1 MKRIIS
7 VMLAA
12 MLLLTANVCV
22 GAEENESK
30 VNFSLQCNG
39 KNTVTVKAG
48 TEIQVDLLLKN
59 EDPYKVFTL
68 TDEVDYD
75 ESFFDYVGEITSK
88 TDKVDGEKQTYTD
101 GVSVIKIM
109 GSYTT
114 PKTYEAEQHV
124 ISFKLKVKD
133 TATGYGMVKS
143 DPDTVMVCG
152 SSNYEVKNTDLTVI
166 IGDDEDDKR
175 VLTFDTNGGTMET
188 TTVVKSKGE
197 TVDLSE
203 YTPSKSGYKFKGWYS
218 DSSLSK
224 SVTKVTLRENTTVYA
239 KWEKESTGGGG
250 GGGGTVTAYKLTF
263 DTNGGTEIKA
273 ISKTKNSTVDLSQYT
288 TEKEDCVFE
297 GWYTDEELT
306 QKVTSIKITAD
317 TTVYA
322 KWSDKE
328 NDNSGS
334 TNGGSGKPDMLT
346 DEHYAYIVGR
356 EDGGFYPHDNL
367 TRAEAATMIYRLLD
381 EDVRNEAVTEEN
393 GFEDV
398 TGDNWFNT
406 SVSTLAKLEIING
419 KSDTEFAP
427 LDNITRAEFTAI
439 MARFSKAE
447 YSGEDLFDDISKHW
461 AKEYINIAAAIDWVQ
476 GDNGLFRPNDSIT
489 RAEVVT
495 LINRAL
501 NRQPE
506 SKDDLLDGMITPP
519 DNTDEN
525 AWYYLAVQEAVN
537 SHDYELKADEVHEK
551 WTSLNENP
559 DW

>member
-1 MKRIIS
+1 MRKIIS

-12 MLLLTANVCV
+12 ILLLTANVWV
-22 GAEENESK
+22 SAEETDSRI
-30 VNFSLQCNG
+30 NFSLQCDG

-48 TEIQVDLLLKN
+48 TEIQVDLLLEN
-59 EDPYKVFTL
+59 EEPYKVYTL
-68 TDEVDYD
+68 ADEIEFD
-75 ESFFDYVGEITSK
+75 ETFFDYIGEITPK
-88 TDKVDGEKQTYTD
+88 TDKVDGEKQSYTD
-101 GVSVIKIM
+101 GVTVIKII

-114 PKTYEAEQHV
+114 PKTYEAEQHIV
-124 ISFKLKVKD
+124 SFKLKVKD
-133 TATGYGMVKS
+133 TATGYGMVIS
-143 DPDTVMVCG
+143 DPETVMVCG

-239 KWEKESTGGGG
+239 KWEKESTG

-381 EDVRNEAVTEEN
+381 EGVRNEAFTEKN
-393 GFEDV
+393 NFEDV
-398 TGDNWFNT
+398 SADNWFNA
-406 SVSTLAKLEIING
+406 SVSTLAQLEIING

-427 LDNITRAEFTAI
+427 FDNITRAEFTAI